1 MKREIRLI
9 KAYGK
14 NQYGLADVPK
24 KISGI
29 RVARIHIGEE
39 AGCSRC
45 FPHGYETINSHIVN
59 RQRNWKKQRK
69 NQWKLSARRGS

>member
-24 KISGI
+24 KTSGI

-45 FPHGYETINSHIVN
+45 FPHGHETINSHIVN
-59 RQRNWKKQRK
+59 SQRNWKKQRK
-69 NQWKLSARRGS
+69 NQWKLSVKRGS